1 MNTSLSLSLSPPLCL
16 SFSPA
21 LSRLPFA
28 DQKNLA
34 GEAHAASTSHP
45 SFYQNTS
52 KGGEAL
58 FSERAE
64 PEPEQKS

>member
-1 MNTSLSLSLSPPLCL
+1 MNTSLSLFPPPPLCL

-52 KGGEAL
+52 KGGDAL

>member
-1 MNTSLSLSLSPPLCL
+1 MSLLVIYLIYSSVC
-16 SFSPA
+16 
-21 LSRLPFA
+21 A

-52 KGGEAL
+52 KGGDAL